1 MLETICDI
9 MVDAYKRNWIT
20 SRDGNVS
27 IRHHDR
33 DHFYITPSGV
43 RKQTLQPDQFK
54 KIKLVDTI
62 SATPPFLTESWQDE
76 FYTDISARLKPSGE
90 IPLHFG
96 LQKKMGQHNN
106 DVRVV
111 VHVHPTYC
119 IAAMHAGIDLSTI
132 SDAFPELNRYTKV
145 APNVGDVPPISQEL
159 ADNCFEKL
167 ELDNHGNIAYDIVG
181 IKGHGVVAIDTS
193 PWRAY
198 EHIERLEHICKIV
211 LASGKHVTHSSKSS
225 SN

>member
-1 MLETICDI
+1 MLETCCDI
-9 MVDAYKRNWIT
+9 LVDAYKRNWIT
-20 SRDGNVS
+20 SRDGNIS

-54 KIKLVDTI
+54 KIRLVDSI
-62 SATPPFLTESWQDE
+62 SASPPFLTKSWE
-76 FYTDISARLKPSGE
+76 EEYYTDISANLKPSGE

-96 LQKKMGQHNN
+96 LQRAMGQHSN

-111 VHVHPTYC
+111 VHLHPTYC
-119 IAAMHAGIDLSTI
+119 IAAMHAGIDLSAI

-159 ADNCFEKL
+159 ADRCHENL
-167 ELDNHGNIAYDIVG
+167 QLDKDGNIAYDIVG

-193 PWRAY
+193 PWRAF
-198 EHIERLEHICKIV
+198 EHIERLEHICQIV
-211 LASGKHVTHSSKSS
+211 LASGKF
-225 SN
+225 

>member
-1 MLETICDI
+1 MLETCCDI
-9 MVDAYKRNWIT
+9 LVDAYKRNWIT
-20 SRDGNVS
+20 SRDGNIS

-54 KIKLVDTI
+54 KIRLIDSI
-62 SATPPFLTESWQDE
+62 SATPPFLAKYWQE
-76 FYTDISARLKPSGE
+76 EYYTDISANLTPSGE

-96 LQKKMGQHNN
+96 LQKEMGQHSN

-119 IAAMHAGIDLSTI
+119 IAAMHAGIDLGTI
-132 SDAFPELNRYTKV
+132 SDAFPELNRYTRV
-145 APNVGDVPPISQEL
+145 AANVGDVAPISQAL
-159 ADNCFEKL
+159 ADQCHYQLKL
-167 ELDNHGNIAYDIVG
+167 DDRGNIAYDIVG

-211 LASGKHVTHSSKSS
+211 LASGKY
-225 SN
+225 

>member
-1 MLETICDI
+1 MLETICDTL
-9 MVDAYKRNWIT
+9 VEAYKRNWIT

-43 RKQTLQPDQFK
+43 RKQTMQPDQFK
-54 KIKLVDTI
+54 KIKLIDQI
-62 SATPPFLTESWQDE
+62 NPTPPFLTKSWEEE
-76 FYTDISARLKPSGE
+76 FYTDISSNLRPSGE

-96 LQKKMGQHNN
+96 LQREMGQHSGE
-106 DVRVV
+106 VRVV

-132 SDAFPELNRYTKV
+132 SSAFPELNRYTKV

-159 ADNCFEKL
+159 ADQCHKQL
-167 ELDNHGNIAYDIVG
+167 QLDRDGNIAYDIVG

-211 LASGKHVTHSSKSS
+211 LASGKY
-225 SN
+225 

>member
-54 KIKLVDTI
+54 KIKINKYVCKGCAGEGKDL
-62 SATPPFLTESWQDE
+62 LQWSWEDLP
-76 FYTDISARLKPSGE
+76 YTDISEKLKPSGE

-96 LQKKMGQHNN
+96 LQRAMGQHSNE
-106 DVRVV
+106 VHVV

-119 IAAMHAGIDLSTI
+119 IAAMHAGIDLSTVCA
-132 SDAFPELNRYTKV
+132 AFPELNRYTKV
-145 APNVGDVPPISQEL
+145 APNVGDVAPISQEL
-159 ADNCFEKL
+159 ADRCHENL
-167 ELDNHGNIAYDIVG
+167 QLDRDGNIAYDIVG

-211 LASGKHVTHSSKSS
+211 LASG
-225 SN
+225 NY

>member
-1 MLETICDI
+1 MLETCCDI
-9 MVDAYKRNWIT
+9 LVDAYKRNWIT
-20 SRDGNVS
+20 SRDGNIS

-54 KIKLVDTI
+54 KIRLVDSI
-62 SATPPFLTESWQDE
+62 SAYPPFLTKSWE
-76 FYTDISARLKPSGE
+76 EEYYTDISAKLKPSGE

-96 LQKKMGQHNN
+96 LQRELGQHRD

-111 VHVHPTYC
+111 VHLHPTYC

-132 SDAFPELNRYTKV
+132 SKAFPELNRYTKV
-145 APNVGDVPPISQEL
+145 APNVGDVAPISQEL
-159 ADNCFEKL
+159 ADQCHKQL
-167 ELDNHGNIAYDIVG
+167 QLDKDGNIAYDIVG
-181 IKGHGVVAIDTS
+181 IKGHGVVAIDTT

-211 LASGKHVTHSSKSS
+211 LASGKY
-225 SN
+225 

>member
-33 DHFYITPSGV
+33 DYFYITPSGV

-54 KIKLVDTI
+54 KIKVVDNSWEELPYTAI
-62 SATPPFLTESWQDE
+62 SSN
-76 FYTDISARLKPSGE
+76 LKPSGE
-90 IPLHFG
+90 IPMHFG
-96 LQKKMGQHNN
+96 LQRKLGQHNH

-111 VHVHPTYC
+111 VHIHPTYC
-119 IAAMHAGIDLSTI
+119 VAAMHAGIQLDKLVK
-132 SDAFPELNRYTKV
+132 DFPELGRYTKV
-145 APNVGDVPPISQEL
+145 APNVPDVAPISQEL
-159 ADNCFEKL
+159 ADRVHQNL
-167 ELDNHGNIAYDIVG
+167 DLDNNGFISYDIVG
-181 IKGHGVVAIDTS
+181 IKGHGVVSIDTS

-211 LASGKHVTHSSKSS
+211 LASGNYK
-225 SN
+225 

>member
-1 MLETICDI
+1 MLETICDTL
-9 MVDAYKRNWIT
+9 VEAYRRNWIT

-54 KIKLVDTI
+54 KIGI
-62 SATPPFLTESWQDE
+62 MYQPIERWNWMEMPYS
-76 FYTDISARLKPSGE
+76 DISANLKPSGE

-96 LQKKMGQHNN
+96 LQKKMGQHSN

-111 VHVHPTYC
+111 VHLHPTYC
-119 IAAMHAGIDLSTI
+119 VAAMHRGIELGSLAD
-132 SDAFPELNRYTKV
+132 DFPELSRYTKV
-145 APNVGDVPPISQEL
+145 APNVGDVAPISQEL
-159 ADNCFEKL
+159 ADRCHENLKL
-167 ELDNHGNIAYDIVG
+167 DDHGNIGYDIVG

-193 PWRAY
+193 PWRAF
-198 EHIERLEHICKIV
+198 EHIERLEHICQIV
-211 LASGKHVTHSSKSS
+211 LASGKY
-225 SN
+225 

>member
-54 KIKLVDTI
+54 KIQIKQPMTWNELDTGLL
-62 SATPPFLTESWQDE
+62 AERYGWKELP
-76 FYTDISARLKPSGE
+76 YTDISDRLKPSGE

-96 LQKKMGQHNN
+96 LQKEMGQHSGE
-106 DVRVV
+106 VRVV

-132 SDAFPELNRYTKV
+132 SNAFPELNRYTKV
-145 APNVGDVPPISQEL
+145 APNVPDVPPISQEL
-159 ADNCFEKL
+159 ANQCFDKLGLDEK
-167 ELDNHGNIAYDIVG
+167 GNIAYDIVG

-211 LASGKHVTHSSKSS
+211 LASGKY
-225 SN
+225 

>member
-1 MLETICDI
+1 MLETCCDI
-9 MVDAYKRNWIT
+9 LVDAYKLNWIT
-20 SRDGNVS
+20 SRDGNIS

-43 RKQTLQPDQFK
+43 RKQTMQPDQFK
-54 KIKLVDTI
+54 KIKIIDRI
-62 SATPPFLTESWQDE
+62 SATPPFLTKSWE
-76 FYTDISARLKPSGE
+76 EEYYTDISANLKPSGE
-90 IPLHFG
+90 MPLHFG
-96 LQKKMGQHNN
+96 LQRELGQHKD

-132 SDAFPELNRYTKV
+132 SDAFPELNRYTRV

-159 ADNCFEKL
+159 GDACHRNL
-167 ELDNHGNIAYDIVG
+167 GLDLDGNIQFDIVG
-181 IKGHGVVAIDTS
+181 IKGHGVVAIDVT

-211 LASGKHVTHSSKSS
+211 LASGKYK
-225 SN
+225 

>member
-1 MLETICDI
+1 MLETICET
-9 MVDAYKRNWIT
+9 MVEAYRRNWIT

-54 KIKLVDTI
+54 KIKLVDVI
-62 SATPPFLTESWQDE
+62 SAVPPFLERGWQE
-76 FYTDISARLKPSGE
+76 EYYTDISEKLKPSGE

-96 LQKKMGQHNN
+96 LQRELGQHSD

-111 VHVHPTYC
+111 MHFHPTYC
-119 IAAMHAGIDLSTI
+119 VAAMHAGIDLSTI
-132 SDAFPELNRYTKV
+132 VNDFPELSRYTKV
-145 APNVGDVPPISQEL
+145 AKNVPDVPPISQEL
-159 ADNCFEKL
+159 ADACHAHL
-167 ELDNHGNIAYDIVG
+167 ELNNKTGDIAYDIVG

-193 PWRAY
+193 PWRAF
-198 EHIERLEHICKIV
+198 EHIERLEHICQIV
-211 LASGKHVTHSSKSS
+211 LASGKYGTHSS
-225 SN
+225 